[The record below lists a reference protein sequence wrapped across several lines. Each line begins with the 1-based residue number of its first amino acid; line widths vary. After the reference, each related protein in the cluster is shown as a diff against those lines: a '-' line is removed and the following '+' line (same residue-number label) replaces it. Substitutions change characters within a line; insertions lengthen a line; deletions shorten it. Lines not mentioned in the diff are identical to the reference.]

1 MQITHF
7 TYEQSKRKAYTL
19 KSNLSALLLFVI
31 VNIVVEESFYFSTL
45 DLKKAGPNLGT
56 QHRL

>member
-7 TYEQSKRKAYTL
+7 TYEQSKRMACTL
-19 KSNLSALLLFVI
+19 KSNWSALLLFVI
-31 VNIVVEESFYFSTL
+31 VNMVVEESIYFSPL

-56 QHRL
+56 QPIL